1 MLGLCHFCGFRL
13 YYHTTHNNPARGAFA
28 LTICFSPWAYIPFA
42 NMTSTQTNTA
52 AGMINVPCAVIYAG
66 TALLLA
72 IPQRAGRFP
81 VQVTSIDEP
90 LLAWTCADGAQE
102 CVMFDNSVGP
112 DDHTAVIAQVLTD
125 GLLAAEVD
133 DISSSDLSKA
143 AHYLIEYAPAIAE
156 KERVR

>member
-1 MLGLCHFCGFRL
+1 MSFYSFRS
-13 YYHTTHNNPARGAFA
+13 YYTATHNDPVRGTIA
-28 LTICFSPWAYIPFA
+28 LTICFSTWAYLLFA
-42 NMTSTQTNTA
+42 NMTSTQTKPA

-102 CVMFDNSVGP
+102 CVMFDKAVGP
-112 DDHTAVIAQVLTD
+112 DDHTAVIEQVLSD

-133 DISSSDLSKA
+133 DIGSSDLSKA
-143 AHYLIEYAPAIAE
+143 THYLIEYAPATAE
-156 KERVR
+156 KERAR